1 MSTQDFITALF
12 CRVDDV
18 MHHLH
23 HVPKHPQAAL
33 YPSEVV
39 TLALLFAL
47 KGTGGRAFY
56 RWIKRDFGSL
66 FPKLPERTR
75 LFRLFA
81 THHDWSRLFLEAPT
95 VLGVCD
101 SYGIE
106 LIHPIREGRSPTQL
120 GKKGLSN
127 HRWIVGIKLC
137 LVLNQW
143 GLVSDWDCDTAN
155 VSDQKFQ
162 PLIQQFEEQMIVLTD
177 SAFHATAGDPQNMKV
192 CLRGQWNDRM
202 VIETVLS
209 MLHGVCHLK
218 KMVHRLWE
226 HLKAHLAFAVAAFNI
241 CVQWD
246 GLPVDEQGCIHL
258 SLAEFSL

>member
-1 MSTQDFITALF
+1 MTTQDFITALF

-39 TLALLFAL
+39 TLGLLFAL
-47 KGTGGRAFY
+47 KGSGSRAFY
-56 RWIKRDFGSL
+56 RWIERDWKPL
-66 FPKLPERTR
+66 FPQLPERTR

-81 THHDWSRLFLEAPT
+81 THRDWTRLFWEAPT
-95 VLGVCD
+95 VLGVAD

-106 LIHPIREGRSPTQL
+106 LVHPMREGRSTTQI

-127 HRWIVGIKLC
+127 HRWIVGVKLC

-143 GLVSDWDCDTAN
+143 GLVTAWDCDTAN
-155 VSDQKFQ
+155 VSDQRFH
-162 PLIQQFEEQMIVLTD
+162 PLIEQFQEQMIVLTD
-177 SAFHATAGDPQNMKV
+177 SGFHAKEGDPQNMKV
-192 CLRGQWNDRM
+192 CARGTWNDRM
-202 VIETVLS
+202 TIETVLS
-209 MLHGVCHLK
+209 MLQGICRIK
-218 KMVHRLWE
+218 KVVHRLWE
-226 HLKAHLAFAVAAFNI
+226 HLKARLAFALAAFNI

-246 GLPVDEQGCIHL
+246 GFPMDEEGYVHL
-258 SLAEFSL
+258 SFARFSL

>member
-1 MSTQDFITALF
+1 MTTQDFITELF

-39 TLALLFAL
+39 TMGLLFAL
-47 KGTGGRAFY
+47 KGRGSRAFY
-56 RWIKRDFGSL
+56 RWVERDWKPL

-75 LFRLFA
+75 LFRLLA
-81 THHDWSRLFLEAPT
+81 THRDWTRLFLESPT
-95 VLGVCD
+95 VLGVAD

-106 LIHPIREGRSPTQL
+106 LVHPMREGRSPAQI

-127 HRWIVGIKLC
+127 HRWIVGVKLC

-143 GLVSDWDCDTAN
+143 GLVTDWGCDTAN
-155 VSDQKFQ
+155 VSDQVFH
-162 PLIQQFEEQMIVLTD
+162 PLIEQFQEQMIVLTD
-177 SAFHATAGDPQNMKV
+177 SGFHAKTGDPDNMKV
-192 CLRGQWNDRM
+192 CPRGTWNDRM
-202 VIETVLS
+202 TIETVLS
-209 MLHGVCHLK
+209 MLHGVCCIK
-218 KMVHRLWE
+218 KVVHRLWE
-226 HLKAHLAFAVAAFNI
+226 YLKARLAFALAAFNI

-246 GLPVDEQGCIHL
+246 GLPLDEEGRVHL
-258 SLAEFSL
+258 HLAQFSL